1 VCISQ
6 EAEEAAK
13 KKFEAEQ
20 AAKKKAEEEAAAKKQ
35 AEEAAKKKADAEQA
49 AKKKAEEEAA
59 AKKKAEEAAAKKK
72 ADAEQAAKKKAEEEA
87 AAKKQAEEEA
97 AKKNAEGEDSAQQVA
112 YRRVP
117 QRAAMPSIARA
128 CSALLYGKVSSAQS
142 CAAHCN
148 ALLQCVLHSASGR
161 GHKRDSEYSQVPLT
175 APARMMESDAAISLL
190 ATTRCALCRRATA

>member
-1 VCISQ
+1 VHISQ
-6 EAEEAAK
+6 EAEAAATAAASAGATKVAAK
-13 KKFEAEQ
+13 PA
-20 AAKKKAEEEAAAKKQ
+20 EEAAAKKQ
-35 AEEAAKKKADAEQA
+35 AEEETAKKKAEVEA
-49 AKKKAEEEAA
+49 AKKKAE
-59 AKKKAEEAAAKKK
+59 
-72 ADAEQAAKKKAEEEA
+72 AEQAAKKKAEEEA

-190 ATTRCALCRRATA
+190 ATTRCAQCRRVTA